1 MAKTYTLTAT
11 IYGGRKTAVSST
23 FAGFSSNSSKQI
35 GANGTYVYACSF
47 FFDSTTMSKL
57 RALGSSGIQSITL
70 KITHSASSYTRN
82 LYYGAKSSTS
92 TSAWDI
98 SRSNTLTNG
107 LVKGATSTTITLTS
121 LGIPST
127 NAYVVGGAVKTAGY
141 GNVSAATLTVVTKEV
156 DYTLSYNANGGNGAP
171 SSQTATGVGSV
182 TFTISTTEPAR
193 ANYTFK
199 GWATS
204 STATTP
210 TYQPGQSITI
220 SGNLILYA
228 VWEPLPGK
236 LYFDSQ
242 GGSECAPI
250 DILIDNPYGML
261 PTPTYLGH
269 VFLGWS
275 PYPSREHLFIDSS
288 TIVPKAG
295 NFLVFAQWTRDGEIF
310 IDRRDLEE

>member
-98 SRSNTLTNG
+98 SKSNTLTNG

-182 TFTISTTEPAR
+182 TLTISATEPAR

-210 TYQPGQSITI
+210 TY
-220 SGNLILYA
+220 
-228 VWEPLPGK
+228 
-236 LYFDSQ
+236 
-242 GGSECAPI
+242 
-250 DILIDNPYGML
+250 
-261 PTPTYLGH
+261 
-269 VFLGWS
+269 
-275 PYPSREHLFIDSS
+275 
-288 TIVPKAG
+288 
-295 NFLVFAQWTRDGEIF
+295 
-310 IDRRDLEE
+310 